1 MLRQVVPFLTEDDQ
15 MKEKIIEALKKL
27 DPTADSQW
35 TKEGE
40 VNLVAFKFML
50 GGEAVTREQIEEAAP
65 GFNRAKP
72 IVGEVIKVPEEIK
85 TLTESGLVP
94 TVPEALLNVGTVIPP
109 AEPANVGE
117 AGEALETTIE
127 GEEQELTV
135 RVEATLTDGLR
146 ALLHLANERKP
157 VSEMTQEEI
166 AELHHHSIDIRGH
179 LMEVKQRVVQLAT
192 EYDDYLHEVTAAYKR
207 NAPKAHQ
214 HVMIQAVYAATMG
227 SAKPVDKG
235 RPRALPNYPSLMKR
249 S

>member
-1 MLRQVVPFLTEDDQ
+1 

-65 GFNRAKP
+65 GFNRANP
-72 IVGEVIKVPEEIK
+72 IVGEVTQTTETVLAPTAPE
-85 TLTESGLVP
+85 TS
-94 TVPEALLNVGTVIPP
+94 LNVGTVTPP
-109 AEPANVGE
+109 VEPDNVGE
-117 AGEALETTIE
+117 ALQTSME
-127 GEEQELTV
+127 GNEQELTV

-166 AELHHHSIDIRGH
+166 AELHHHSVDIRGH
-179 LMEVKQRVVQLAT
+179 LMQVKQEVVQLAT

-214 HVMIQAVYAATMG
+214 HVMIQAAYAATMG

-235 RPRALPNYPSLMKR
+235 RPRALPNYPSLTKR

>member
-65 GFNRAKP
+65 GFNRAHP
-72 IVGEVIKVPEEIK
+72 IVGEVIKVPEEI
-85 TLTESGLVP
+85 TTVAETGLTSAA
-94 TVPEALLNVGTVIPP
+94 PEALLNVGTVIPP
-109 AEPANVGE
+109 AEPANVGG
-117 AGEALETTIE
+117 AGEALETDIE
-127 GEEQELTV
+127 GEELTV
-135 RVEATLTDGLR
+135 LVESTLTDGLR

-214 HVMIQAVYAATMG
+214 HVMIQAAYAATMG